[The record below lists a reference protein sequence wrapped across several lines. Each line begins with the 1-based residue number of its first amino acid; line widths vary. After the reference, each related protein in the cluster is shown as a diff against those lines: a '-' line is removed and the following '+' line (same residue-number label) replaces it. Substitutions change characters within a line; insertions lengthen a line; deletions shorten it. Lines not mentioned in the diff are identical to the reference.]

1 MTRIEHVIVIEGPPE
16 ESWPASKVLR
26 QHVDSLKTELE
37 KTPGLTLLHQW
48 AADASHGGSPALKV
62 AKLAGNTVKSGL
74 KWLFEEEKRNG

>member
-48 AADASHGGSPALKV
+48 AADSSRGGSKAMQV
-62 AKLAGNTVKSGL
+62 AKFAGKTAKSGL
-74 KWLFEEEKRNG
+74 DWLFKEEKQQ